1 MGSARLV
8 VTQLSGQEMLRL
20 ATANNFHGLQDLE
33 VAVKKQTGL
42 DLSKYQ
48 LVTPD
53 GQVLLADH
61 KLHLTDELLLT
72 AIARSAARTAW
83 VRKARQLHLARS
95 ATVCFPDWAWSDK
108 DIMYTALHTIM
119 LEGDLHGI
127 GQKLV
132 EVKSELLQDRDF
144 VLKLV
149 SVSNVLEHLSE
160 EFKGDEEVVAAAISW
175 YPSAFAHADP
185 RLQNQNF
192 LKVVVAA
199 VQGGGVSALAS
210 ADTSLSDRE
219 IVAAYEEKELIKLS
233 DITQAV
239 MGAQSAMKRRRV

>member
-1 MGSARLV
+1 
-8 VTQLSGQEMLRL
+8 
-20 ATANNFHGLQDLE
+20 
-33 VAVKKQTGL
+33 
-42 DLSKYQ
+42 
-48 LVTPD
+48 
-53 GQVLLADH
+53 
-61 KLHLTDELLLT
+61 
-72 AIARSAARTAW
+72 
-83 VRKARQLHLARS
+83 
-95 ATVCFPDWAWSDK
+95 

-210 ADTSLSDRE
+210 ADTSLSDGE
-219 IVAAYEEKELIKLS
+219 IVATYEEKELIKLS
-233 DITQAV
+233 QLDICVVIRALEKQCRTQGVLDLRGTGDISQAV